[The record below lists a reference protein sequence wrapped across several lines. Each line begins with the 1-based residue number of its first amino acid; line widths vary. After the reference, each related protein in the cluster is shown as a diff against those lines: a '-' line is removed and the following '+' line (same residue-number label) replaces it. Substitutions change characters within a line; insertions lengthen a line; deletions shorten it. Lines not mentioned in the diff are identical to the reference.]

1 MTAAPFGARLV
12 GDAMAAR
19 GPLCVGIDPHPQ
31 LLADGGCRT
40 ARPGSRR
47 SRPPRSKRWPVRSPS
62 SSRSRPSS
70 RCTAARGIA
79 VLEQV
84 VAESQRAGALVLLDV
99 KRGDI
104 GSTMDAYARAYLADG
119 APLAADAITVSPYL
133 GFGSLGPAVDLA
145 LSSGRG
151 LFVLGVTSN
160 PEAPQVQYATTG
172 SGRLVAQTVVD
183 EVAALNAGM
192 TPLGSIGLVVGAT
205 VGATPIDLSA
215 ANGPFLAPGLGAQ
228 GGTAAGLRAVFGD
241 NLPAVL
247 PSSSGRLS
255 RPALMWPPCGRP
267 RCGSATSSQPCWA
280 ELPGGLVSEA
290 SVARSP
296 GFRVRRAVLTS
307 RRPAQHL

>member
-1 MTAAPFGARLV
+1 MSTSGIAVDPTGARAGMTAAPFGARLV
-12 GDAMAAR
+12 DAMAAR

-31 LLADGGCRT
+31 LLADWGLPDSPAGLASFAAT
-40 ARPGSRR
+40 AVEALAGEVAVVKPQSAFFEVYGS
-47 SRPPRSKRWPVRSPS
+47 
-62 SSRSRPSS
+62 
-70 RCTAARGIA
+70 AGIA

-192 TPLGSIGLVVGAT
+192 TPLGSVGLVVGAT

-247 PSSSGRLS
+247 PSSSRELLAAG
-255 RPALMWPPCGRP
+255 PDVAALR
-267 RCGSATSSQPCWA
+267 SAALRQRD
-280 ELPGGLVSEA
+280 ELAAMLG
-290 SVARSP
+290 
-296 GFRVRRAVLTS
+296 
-307 RRPAQHL
+307 